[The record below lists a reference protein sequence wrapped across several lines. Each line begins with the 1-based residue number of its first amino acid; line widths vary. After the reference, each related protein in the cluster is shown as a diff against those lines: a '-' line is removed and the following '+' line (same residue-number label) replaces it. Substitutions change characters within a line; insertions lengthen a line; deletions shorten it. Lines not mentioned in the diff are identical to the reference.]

1 MKKNTVLVVQD
12 SPTQA
17 QSLAEYLQ
25 NQGFRVQIRPD
36 AEGALEYLQRAT
48 ADVMLS
54 DIVMPVVDGY
64 ELCRQV
70 KAKPKTRGMPV
81 ILLTSLSDS
90 EDVLK
95 GLECGAD
102 NFITKPVDFEFL
114 HARLDQVLGS
124 RRSGPETPALSD
136 MEVFFHGKTH
146 RISASRLQI
155 LDLLLSSYENAVQ
168 VNRRLLEVQFELK
181 RLDLRLSEQKM
192 EAVGRLAGGVV
203 HDFNNM
209 LMVIDGFAG
218 ILAKSFEEGDQ
229 RLKYLGEIR
238 KAVDRAS
245 TLTNQLLAFSG
256 KQVLQEEDLNL
267 NDIVEDTVGM
277 VRRLIGE
284 NIECTLSLNPGLNC
298 VRSDKEQIVQVL
310 INLVVNARDAMP
322 QGGGVGI
329 ATYSQT
335 MGIEEACRCT
345 HLRAGDYVV
354 LAVSDTGEGMTQ
366 EVQQHIYE
374 PFFTT
379 REKGKGTGLGLSM
392 VYGIVKQSRGFIDC
406 ESAPGEGTTFKVY
419 LPRVEGSPKVTQK
432 GRKHS
437 RATKAVKDERDIG

>member
-17 QSLAEYLQ
+17 RSLAEYLQ

-64 ELCRQV
+64 ELCRRV
-70 KAKPKTRGMPV
+70 KAKPKTREMPV

-114 HARLDQVLGS
+114 LARLDQVLGS
-124 RRSGPETPALSD
+124 RRSGPEIPALSD
-136 MEVFFHGKTH
+136 MEVFFHGKMH

-155 LDLLLSSYENAVQ
+155 LNLLLSSYENAVQ
-168 VNRRLLEVQFELK
+168 VNRRLLEGQFELK

-192 EAVGRLAGGVV
+192 KAVGRLADGVA

-218 ILAKSFEEGDQ
+218 FLAKSFEEGDQ

-267 NDIVEDTVGM
+267 NDIVEDTVAM

-284 NIECTLSLNPGLNC
+284 NIDCSLSLNPRLSC
-298 VRSDKEQIVQVL
+298 VRSDKGQVVQVL
-310 INLVVNARDAMP
+310 TNLVVNARDAIP

-335 MGIEEACRCT
+335 IGIEEARRCT

-354 LAVSDTGEGMTQ
+354 LAVSDTGEGMNP

-379 REKGKGTGLGLSM
+379 KEKGKGTGLGLST

-419 LPRVEGSPKVTQK
+419 LPSVEGSPAVTQK

-437 RATKAVKDERDIG
+437 RAMKAVKDERDSG